1 MVQEGRVNPESTP
14 GAAATGSADVRRDVE
29 TIKSDLAALRAD
41 LSALIGSAVNAGKV
55 QAGDARERLS
65 TAARS
70 RLDQFESAYGDLNS
84 RGREVVDGFSRR
96 SRNGR
101 CGRSGGRSR
110 WIRWPATSRNS
121 SWSASIS
128 ASLGMTR

>member
-84 RGREVVDGFSRR
+84 RGREVVDRVQQEIEERPLRSVGIAFVSGLLLGVIARR
-96 SRNGR
+96 R
-101 CGRSGGRSR
+101 
-110 WIRWPATSRNS
+110 
-121 SWSASIS
+121 
-128 ASLGMTR
+128 